1 MDITFFEMGAD
12 PRPREEVR
20 LEQVGAI
27 PLPDGRR
34 IWTQIIITPFLDKPN
49 LELTLLAP
57 DGHPVGGTSILEVMS
72 PKVEPTLHVRIPE
85 PQGRFRLR
93 VELYYDQNPPQ
104 DSAEV
109 YFDLPPDPSIYEEM
123 EDES

>member
-20 LEQVGAI
+20 LEQVGAL

-34 IWTQIIITPFLDKPN
+34 IWSQIIITPFLDKPN
-49 LELTLLAP
+49 LELTLFAP
-57 DGHPVGGTSILEVMS
+57 DGRPVGGTSILEVMS
-72 PKVEPTLHVRIPE
+72 PKVEPTVHVRIPQ

-109 YFDLPPDPSIYEEM
+109 YFDLPPDPSIYAEM
-123 EDES
+123 EDEP